1 MRIRYL
7 FGILLVSA
15 FAAGSV
21 PLPSALICLPGAAFL
36 TPTAQAA
43 QIRTKIRS
51 LLDRVLGRSMPD
63 GIYKTNGRIEA
74 TQVVVAAKYLGRL
87 TDITAL
93 MPNAC
98 TRYAPASSN
107 PSITTMTLSVRCP

>member
-36 TPTAQAA
+36 TPTAQ
-43 QIRTKIRS
+43 QRK
-51 LLDRVLGRSMPD
+51 
-63 GIYKTNGRIEA
+63 
-74 TQVVVAAKYLGRL
+74 
-87 TDITAL
+87 
-93 MPNAC
+93 
-98 TRYAPASSN
+98 
-107 PSITTMTLSVRCP
+107 

>member
-74 TQVVVAAKYLGRL
+74 TQVVVAAKYPGRL
-87 TDITAL
+87 GAPISSRTICGTIEDAL
-93 MPNAC
+93 GQ
-98 TRYAPASSN
+98 
-107 PSITTMTLSVRCP
+107 